1 MSISKETG
9 MPSPKEADEAV
20 TSASEH
26 GFGSS
31 KSVVWL
37 RRLGGRNQDLN
48 EVGKDYFQQS
58 LQYDPAQLERDAVKV
73 RRKLDFYVLPMM
85 MMTYMLSFLDK
96 QTLNYSNAYGLQEDT
111 NMTGD
116 DYSWVSSAL
125 YIGWLVGAYPWQ
137 LLLQRFPVGR
147 LIGIMLFV
155 WGAVCMLQAAVFN
168 FAGFF
173 AIRFFLG
180 LLEAVV
186 SPAFIIL
193 TSMLWT
199 REEQSLR
206 SSYWLSMNGIAAI
219 LGALLAYGAG
229 HAEGLAVPQWKLIYL
244 IVGSMTIAWGFVIY
258 AYLPDGPH
266 NAKMLTEY
274 ERVVAIWR
282 ISHNQTGLKQPQI
295 VPSQIKE
302 ALLDPRQWLLYLMA
316 ICYGILNGGVANFLA
331 AIIKGFGY
339 SPLRTSLLQTP
350 VGGIQVVMVIAFGY
364 LSKMPNMLGATIVIA
379 CVPGLAGLIGL
390 IKIPHD
396 DAHRFALVGMC
407 WLQGILGAPVVL
419 NWTLPGL
426 NTAGHTKR
434 STVLGLYFVIYCAGN
449 IAGPHLFLASEV
461 PRYPTAI
468 KGLAGSYGAAMGL
481 QIIYTAYC
489 YFENSKKEREGLLEG
504 ADSAEAAMESF
515 EDLTDK
521 KNKHFRYRV

>member
-1 MSISKETG
+1 MPPSKEV
-9 MPSPKEADEAV
+9 DEAV
-20 TSASEH
+20 TSASDH
-26 GFGSS
+26 GVGST
-31 KSVVWL
+31 KNVNWL
-37 RRLGGRNQDLN
+37 YRLGGTSIDLN

-58 LQYDPAQLERDAVKV
+58 LQYDLAQLERDAAKV
-73 RRKLDFYVLPMM
+73 CRKLDFYVLPMM
-85 MMTYMLSFLDK
+85 MITYMLSFLDK

-137 LLLQRFPVGR
+137 LALQRFPIGK

-168 FAGFF
+168 FSGFF

-229 HAEGLAVPQWKLIYL
+229 HAENLAVPEWKLIYL
-244 IVGSMTIAWGFVIY
+244 IVGTLTIAWGFVIY
-258 AYLPDGPH
+258 LYLPDGPH

-274 ERVVAIWR
+274 ERVVAVWR
-282 ISHNQTGLKQPQI
+282 ISRNQTGLKQPKI
-295 VPSQIKE
+295 VKSQIKE

-364 LSKMPNMLGATIVIA
+364 LSKVPNLLGATIVIS
-379 CVPGLAGLIGL
+379 CLPGLAGLIGL
-390 IKIPHD
+390 MTIDHET
-396 DAHRFALVGMC
+396 HRFALVGMC

-434 STVLGLYFVIYCAGN
+434 SAVLGIYFVIYCAGN
-449 IAGPHLFLASEV
+449 IAGPHLFLASEA
-461 PRYPTAI
+461 PRYATAI

-489 YFENSKKEREGLLEG
+489 YYENKQKAAGGLLEG

-515 EDLTDK
+515 DDLTDK
-521 KNKHFRYRV
+521 QNQHFRYRI

>member
-1 MSISKETG
+1 MSSKEA
-9 MPSPKEADEAV
+9 SS
-20 TSASEH
+20 SATEH
-26 GFGSS
+26 G
-31 KSVVWL
+31 
-37 RRLGGRNQDLN
+37 LGIKAIACEKVDLN

-58 LQYDPAQLERDAVKV
+58 LQYDQAQLERDAVKV
-73 RRKLDFYVLPMM
+73 RRKLDLYVLPMM
-85 MMTYMLSFLDK
+85 MITYMLSFLDK

-111 NMTGD
+111 NMVGD
-116 DYSWVSSAL
+116 QYSWVSSAL
-125 YIGWLVGAYPWQ
+125 SIGWLVGAYPWQ
-137 LLLQRFPVGR
+137 LLLQRYPVGR

-173 AIRFFLG
+173 TVRFFLG

-206 SSYWLSMNGIAAI
+206 SSYWLSMNGVSGI

-258 AYLPDGPH
+258 TYLPDGPH
-266 NAKMLTEY
+266 NAKMLSEY
-274 ERVVAIWR
+274 ERIVAVWR
-282 ISHNQTGLKQPQI
+282 ISRNQTGLKRPRI
-295 VPSQIKE
+295 VPAQIKE
-302 ALLDPRQWLLYLMA
+302 ALTDHRQWLLYLMA
-316 ICYGILNGGVANFLA
+316 LCYGILNGGVANFLA

-339 SPLRTSLLQTP
+339 DPLRTSLLQTP
-350 VGGIQVVMVIAFGY
+350 VGAFELVMVIAFGY
-364 LSKMPNMLGATIVIA
+364 LSRIPNMLGATVVLS
-379 CVPGLAGLIGL
+379 CVPGLAGLIG
-390 IKIPHD
+390 IMKID
-396 DAHRFALVGMC
+396 IEHRFALVGMC
-407 WLQGILGAPVVL
+407 WLQGILGSPIIL
-419 NWTLPGL
+419 SWTLPGL

-434 STVLGLYFVIYCAGN
+434 STVLGLYFVLYCAGN
-449 IAGPHLFLASEV
+449 IAGPHLFVPSES

-468 KGLAGSYGAAMGL
+468 KGLTGSYAIAMGM
-481 QIIYTAYC
+481 QIIYTASS
-489 YFENSKKEREGLLEG
+489 YFENRRKARKGLLDEEATDSVQTALEG
-504 ADSAEAAMESF
+504 F

-521 KNKHFRYRV
+521 QNQHFRYRI

>member
-1 MSISKETG
+1 MSAL
-9 MPSPKEADEAV
+9 KEADEAV
-20 TSASEH
+20 TSSSDH
-26 GFGSS
+26 GYGST
-31 KSVVWL
+31 KSVRWL
-37 RRLGGRNQDLN
+37 DLLGVKEMDLN
-48 EVGKDYFQQS
+48 EVGKEYFQQS
-58 LQYDPAQLERDAVKV
+58 LQYDQAQLERDSIK
-73 RRKLDFYVLPMM
+73 M

-111 NMTGD
+111 HMVGN

-137 LLLQRFPVGR
+137 ILLQRYPVGR
-147 LIGIMLFV
+147 LIGVMLFV
-155 WGAVCMLQAAVFN
+155 WGTICLLQAAVFN

-206 SSYWLSMNGIAAI
+206 SSYWLSVNGISAI
-219 LGALLAYGAG
+219 VGALLAYGAG
-229 HAEGLAVPQWKLIYL
+229 NATGLAVPEWKLIYL

-258 AYLPDGPH
+258 LYLPDGPH

-274 ERVVAIWR
+274 ERVVAVWR
-282 ISHNQTGLKQPQI
+282 ISRNQTGLKEPKI
-295 VPSQIKE
+295 VPAQIRE
-302 ALLDPRQWLLYLMA
+302 ALVDPRQWLLYLMA

-339 SPLRTSLLQTP
+339 SALRTSMLQTP
-350 VGGIQVVMVIAFGY
+350 VGALELVMVIAFGY
-364 LSKMPNMLGATIVIA
+364 LSKVRNMLGATIVIS
-379 CVPGLAGLIGL
+379 CIPGLAGLIG
-390 IKIPHD
+390 IMNISIEH
-396 DAHRFALVGMC
+396 HRFALVGMC

-434 STVLGLYFVIYCAGN
+434 STVLGIYFVFYCAGN
-449 IAGPHLFLASEV
+449 IAGPHLFLASEA

-468 KGLAGSYGAAMGL
+468 KGLAGSYAAAMGL
-481 QIIYTAYC
+481 QIIYTGYC
-489 YFENSKKEREGLLEG
+489 YFENRSKQNKGILDDVNFNEE
-504 ADSAEAAMESF
+504 AMEGF

-521 KNKHFRYRV
+521 QNKHFRYRI

>member
-1 MSISKETG
+1 
-9 MPSPKEADEAV
+9 
-20 TSASEH
+20 
-26 GFGSS
+26 
-31 KSVVWL
+31 
-37 RRLGGRNQDLN
+37 
-48 EVGKDYFQQS
+48 
-58 LQYDPAQLERDAVKV
+58 
-73 RRKLDFYVLPMM
+73 
-85 MMTYMLSFLDK
+85 
-96 QTLNYSNAYGLQEDT
+96 
-111 NMTGD
+111 
-116 DYSWVSSAL
+116 
-125 YIGWLVGAYPWQ
+125 
-137 LLLQRFPVGR
+137 
-147 LIGIMLFV
+147 
-155 WGAVCMLQAAVFN
+155 
-168 FAGFF
+168 
-173 AIRFFLG
+173 
-180 LLEAVV
+180 
-186 SPAFIIL
+186 
-193 TSMLWT
+193 
-199 REEQSLR
+199 
-206 SSYWLSMNGIAAI
+206 
-219 LGALLAYGAG
+219 
-229 HAEGLAVPQWKLIYL
+229 
-244 IVGSMTIAWGFVIY
+244 MTIAWGFVIY

-434 STVLGLYFVIYCAGN
+434 STVLGLYFVYAYLN
-449 IAGPHLFLASEV
+449 PDSHRHLE
-461 PRYPTAI
+461 
-468 KGLAGSYGAAMGL
+468 
-481 QIIYTAYC
+481 
-489 YFENSKKEREGLLEG
+489 
-504 ADSAEAAMESF
+504 
-515 EDLTDK
+515 
-521 KNKHFRYRV
+521 FRN

>member
-1 MSISKETG
+1 MSISKETD
-9 MPSPKEADEAV
+9 MPAPKEADEAV

-26 GFGSS
+26 YYGSS
-31 KSVVWL
+31 KSVSWL
-37 RRLGGRNQDLN
+37 RRLGGKNQDLN

-73 RRKLDFYVLPMM
+73 CRKLDFYVLPMM

-137 LLLQRFPVGR
+137 LLLQRFPIGR
-147 LIGIMLFV
+147 LIGIMLFI

-168 FAGFF
+168 FSGFF

-229 HAEGLAVPQWKLIYL
+229 HADGLAVPQWKLIYL
-244 IVGSMTIAWGFVIY
+244 IVGAMTIAWGFVIY
-258 AYLPDGPH
+258 TYLPDGPH

-274 ERVVAIWR
+274 ERVVAVWR
-282 ISHNQTGLKQPQI
+282 ISRNQTGLKQPQI
-295 VPSQIKE
+295 VPSQIRE

-364 LSKMPNMLGATIVIA
+364 LSKMRNMLGVTIVLA

-426 NTAGHTKR
+426 NTAGQTKR
-434 STVLGLYFVIYCAGN
+434 STVLGVYFVIYCAGN

-481 QIIYTAYC
+481 QVIYTAYC
-489 YFENSKKEREGLLEG
+489 WFENRKKEKEGLLEG

-521 KNKHFRYRV
+521 QNKHFRYRI

>member
-1 MSISKETG
+1 MSA
-9 MPSPKEADEAV
+9 PKEVDEAI
-20 TSASEH
+20 SSSDHDH

-31 KSVVWL
+31 RSMPVNWL
-37 RRLGGRNQDLN
+37 SRFTGKNTNINLN
-48 EVGKDYFQQS
+48 EVGKDYFQRS
-58 LQYDPAQLERDAVKV
+58 LQYDEAQLERDAVKV
-73 RRKLDFYVLPMM
+73 RRKLDFYVLPLMM
-85 MMTYMLSFLDK
+85 ITYMLSFLDK

-116 DYSWVSSAL
+116 NYSWVSSAL
-125 YIGWLVGAYPWQ
+125 YIGWL
-137 LLLQRFPVGR
+137 
-147 LIGIMLFV
+147 
-155 WGAVCMLQAAVFN
+155 AAVFN

-206 SSYWLSMNGIAAI
+206 SSYWLSMNGISAI
-219 LGALLAYGAG
+219 VGALLAYGAG

-266 NAKMLTEY
+266 NAKMLSEY
-274 ERVVAIWR
+274 ERIVAVWR
-282 ISHNQTGLKQPQI
+282 ISRNQTGLKQPQI
-295 VPSQIKE
+295 NTSQIKE
-302 ALLDPRQWLLYLMA
+302 ALVDPRQWLLYLMA

-350 VGGIQVVMVIAFGY
+350 VGAFELVMVIAFGY
-364 LSKMPNMLGATIVIA
+364 LSKVPNMLGVTIVLSCI
-379 CVPGLAGLIGL
+379 PGLAGLIG
-390 IKIPHD
+390 IMKISIER
-396 DAHRFALVGMC
+396 HRFALVAMC
-407 WLQGILGAPVVL
+407 WLQGILGAPVIL

-434 STVLGLYFVIYCAGN
+434 STVLGIYFVLYCAGN
-449 IAGPHLFLASEV
+449 IAGPHFFLPDET
-461 PRYPTAI
+461 PRYSTAI
-468 KGLAGSYGAAMGL
+468 KGLAGSYAGAMGL
-481 QIIYTAYC
+481 QVIYTVYC
-489 YFENSKKEREGLLEG
+489 AWENRRKQRVGLL
-504 ADSAEAAMESF
+504 DEARANATEVAMEGF

-521 KNKHFRYRV
+521 ENRHFKYRI